1 MIALPLL
8 DFAMSA
14 PERIDAARTISA
26 HFIESILADL
36 GWIKK
41 IDATLIPNSKAG
53 LERPLAALVRGL
65 YEDWARQAEGLLD
78 RVEQLQARSKPIGG
92 YESLRDAHGRTRAM
106 LSISL
111 EDMEQARRDLIEG
124 RTVPAEEVRRELRV
138 GVH

>member
-1 MIALPLL
+1 MVALPLL
-8 DFAMSA
+8 DFAIST
-14 PERIDAARTISA
+14 PERIDAARTISG

-41 IDATLIPNSKAG
+41 IDATLIPSTRAA
-53 LERPLAALVRGL
+53 LERPVVALVRGL

-78 RVEQLQARSKPIGG
+78 RVERLQARSQPIDG
-92 YESLRDAHGRTRAM
+92 YEALRDAHGSTRAM

-111 EDMEQARRDLIEG
+111 EAMEQARRDLIEG
-124 RTVPAEEVRRELRV
+124 RTVPAEEVRRGLRV